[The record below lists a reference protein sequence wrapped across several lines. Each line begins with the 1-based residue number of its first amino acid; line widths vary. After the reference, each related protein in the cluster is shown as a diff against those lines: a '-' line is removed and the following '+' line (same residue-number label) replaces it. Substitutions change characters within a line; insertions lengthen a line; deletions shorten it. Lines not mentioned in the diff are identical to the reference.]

1 MDIRS
6 SLGWIGLPV
15 IALRSFWVQ
24 RPPIWIGHR
33 DSKQPDAEKG
43 LEPEEDELA
52 GSDSNPS
59 AGKYYFSQQLCSTCH
74 FTVFRNV
81 FIDMKFTRS
90 QCIEKAHSY
99 WCNKKITFCS
109 KNSLKPVKNHRL
121 HIFLAKCSF
130 FGTLFIHQVYDH
142 WTSGVAVL
150 RVMRALNRLNYVNKL
165 ENNGLSF

>member
-1 MDIRS
+1 MMNWQAVIRNPVLANII
-6 SLGWIGLPV
+6 SL
-15 IALRSFWVQ
+15 
-24 RPPIWIGHR
+24 
-33 DSKQPDAEKG
+33 
-43 LEPEEDELA
+43 
-52 GSDSNPS
+52 NN
-59 AGKYYFSQQLCSTCH
+59 CSTCH

-99 WCNKKITFCS
+99 WCNKKITFCC

-165 ENNGLSF
+165 GKMVNACNTFENGYNYASLLVSNQPFHLQHKRENRITNS